1 MKFICSVFF
10 SFFFC
15 IITGFAQEKELLLKS
30 VQEAEKEGD
39 ATAIAQTYYKLG
51 VYYDQHD
58 SILLSNETLRK
69 ALPFARKS
77 GDKKITAQILN
88 YLASSYSEEG
98 TFDSINE
105 MFKEASDLFLANGD
119 TAKAADVL
127 INMGMEYANGG
138 QYERALE
145 TKQKALEYRLLCGDS
160 TNISFYF
167 QQIGEVYKELK
178 LNEQWKSYLEKAR
191 ILASNE
197 KYARLRTRISILNDL
212 GGIYADEENF
222 SEALDAY
229 EEMIKLSIANN
240 YPKGVATANS
250 NLVEVYFALNDPEKA
265 LKAAIKSYEMSIDGS
280 AYRQI
285 SSLENLASCYKQM
298 GDMKMAHNF
307 YDKTLKHPS
316 ILDYSDVYL
325 IALKGIAFTSSQLSM
340 YKDAFNYQLIYN
352 KLNDSIQNIEVKKNI
367 SLLETRFQTREKEQ
381 QIKLLRTQN
390 ELQKAQITR
399 IGIQTGIGIVFLIL
413 VFTIVFLLSRQHK
426 LRIQQQQLQLEQ
438 KLLRTQMNPHFI
450 FNALAAIQQYLVRG
464 DSQQASVY
472 LGSFA
477 RLMRSVLKSSREEWI
492 SLKEEILIIE
502 TYLEIQKLRFN
513 EHLIYTV
520 DIQEDIES
528 DFILIPPLLIQPFIE
543 NAIEHGIS
551 KRETPGKLYIKIS
564 EQNDSLEFLI
574 EDDGPGFSQ
583 TENES
588 SHISYSTTIF
598 KERVHN
604 LNLRLQKPIT
614 FQIVDRA
621 LVSEIFKGVSV
632 IIHLPIVLKGKK

>member
-1 MKFICSVFF
+1 MA
-10 SFFFC
+10 
-15 IITGFAQEKELLLKS
+15 GFAQEKESLLKS

-39 ATAIAQTYYKLG
+39 ATAIAQSYYKLG

-58 SILLSNETLRK
+58 SILVSNETLRK
-69 ALPFARKS
+69 GLPFARRS

-105 MFKEASDLFLANGD
+105 MFREASELFLANGD

-127 INMGMEYANGG
+127 INLGMEYVNGG
-138 QYERALE
+138 LYEKALE

-160 TNISFYF
+160 SNISFYF

-191 ILASNE
+191 TLASNE
-197 KYARLRTRISILNDL
+197 KYARLRTRISILNDI

-222 SEALDAY
+222 SGALDAY
-229 EEMIKLSIANN
+229 EEMIKLSITNN

-250 NLVEVYFALNDPEKA
+250 NLVEVYFALDDPEKA
-265 LKAAIKSYEMSIDGS
+265 LKAALKSYEMSLDGS

-285 SSLENLASCYKQM
+285 SSLENLASCYKRM
-298 GDMKMAHNF
+298 GDMKLAYRF
-307 YDKTLKHPS
+307 YEKALQHPS
-316 ILDYSDVYL
+316 ILDYPDVQL
-325 IALKGIAFTSSQLSM
+325 TVLKGIAFTSANLGMNKEAYNFQV
-340 YKDAFNYQLIYN
+340 IYN
-352 KLNDSIQNIEVKKNI
+352 ELHDSLQNVEVKKNI
-367 SLLETRFQTREKEQ
+367 NLLETRFQTREKEQ
-381 QIKLLRTQN
+381 QIQLLRTQN

-399 IGIQTGIGIVFLIL
+399 IGILTGIGIVFLFL
-413 VFTIVFLLSRQHK
+413 VLTIVFLLSRQHK
-426 LRIQQQQLQLEQ
+426 LRIHQQQLQLEQ

-464 DSQQASVY
+464 DSQQASIY

-477 RLMRSVLKSSREEWI
+477 RLMRSVLKSSRQEWI
-492 SLKEEILIIE
+492 SLSEEIQMIE

-513 EHLIYTV
+513 EHLLYTV
-520 DIQEDIES
+520 ELQKDIET
-528 DFILIPPLLIQPFIE
+528 DFIIVPPVLIQPFIE

-551 KRETPGKLYIKIS
+551 KRETPGTLKIEIKETDDIL
-564 EQNDSLEFLI
+564 QFII
-574 EDDGPGFSQ
+574 EDDGPGFK
-583 TENES
+583 EVDNDS
-588 SHISYSTTIF
+588 SHISYATAIF

-604 LNLRLQKPIT
+604 LNLRLKKPIT
-614 FQIVDRA
+614 YRITHRQE
-621 LVSEIFKGVSV
+621 VSELSEGVSV
-632 IIHLPIVLKGKK
+632 EINLPIVIKGKE

>member
-1 MKFICSVFF
+1 MRNILILVLSCFL
-10 SFFFC
+10 C
-15 IITGFAQEKELLLKS
+15 ISIAYGDEKEVLEKTIK
-30 VQEAEKEGD
+30 EAEKEGNP
-39 ATAIAQTYYKLG
+39 ATIAHAYYKLG
-51 VYYDQHD
+51 IYYDQMD
-58 SILLSNETLRK
+58 SVLLSNKFLRK
-69 ALPFARKS
+69 GLAFARK
-77 GDKKITAQILN
+77 GTEKKITAQILN
-88 YLASSYSEEG
+88 YLASSYSLDG
-98 TFDSINE
+98 TADSINE
-105 MFKEASDLFLANGD
+105 MYIEASELFLTNGD
-119 TAKAADVL
+119 TSKAADVL
-127 INMGMEYANGG
+127 INLGMEYVNGG
-138 QYERALE
+138 KYEMALS
-145 TKQKALEYRLLCGDS
+145 TKQKALEYRLMCNDS
-160 TNISFYF
+160 SNISFYF

-178 LNEQWKSYLEKAR
+178 LNDQWKLYLEKAR
-191 ILASNE
+191 FLALNE
-197 KYARLRTRISILNDL
+197 RYAKLRTRVSILNDL
-212 GGIYADEENF
+212 GGIYTDEGNF
-222 SEALDAY
+222 SGALDAY
-229 EEMIKLSIANN
+229 EEMIKLSITNN
-240 YPKGVATANS
+240 YPRGVATANS

-265 LKAAIKSYEMSIDGS
+265 LNAAIKSYEMSIDGS

-307 YDKTLKHPS
+307 YEKTLKHPS

-340 YKDAFNYQLIYN
+340 YKDAFNYQLIYS

-381 QIKLLRTQN
+381 QIQLLSTQN
-390 ELQKAQITR
+390 ELQRAQITR
-399 IGIQTGIGIVFLIL
+399 IGIFTAIGIVFIILI
-413 VFTIVFLLSRQHK
+413 TSIVFLLYRQHK
-426 LRIQQQQLQLEQ
+426 LRNQQQQLLLEQ

-513 EHLIYTV
+513 EHLLYTV

-528 DFILIPPLLIQPFIE
+528 DFILVPPLLFQPFIE

-551 KRETPGKLYIKIS
+551 MRETPGKLYIKIS

-598 KERVHN
+598 KERIQN
-604 LNLRLQKPIT
+604 LNLRLQKPIM
-614 FQIVDRA
+614 FQIVDRSQI
-621 LVSEIFKGVSV
+621 SELLEGVSV
-632 IIHLPIVLKGKK
+632 KILLPIILKGKK